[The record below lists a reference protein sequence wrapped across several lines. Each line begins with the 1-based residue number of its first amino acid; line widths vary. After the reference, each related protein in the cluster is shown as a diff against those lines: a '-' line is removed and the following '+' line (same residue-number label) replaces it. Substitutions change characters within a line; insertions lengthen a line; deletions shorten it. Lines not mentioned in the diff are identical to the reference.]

1 MPTKPEAISLLDR
14 HLQPEHLEPGN
25 VQKNSRDSC
34 TTLLHMLVYIVDLQT
49 TLITISICNILFCT
63 SELPFRLFDGGQC
76 VLYRT
81 PRQILYRTSSAFDL
95 RIVHIYRF
103 NTENICVPFFWRKA
117 RRFPSWRVGFI
128 RRVTVH
134 VGFRSCSVWKFC
146 EKHVRAAILEPKHG
160 KLSIGIGPNWWG
172 LVKGLPRHLLRWHI
186 WRF

>member
-1 MPTKPEAISLLDR
+1 VPTKPEAISLLDR

-49 TLITISICNILFCT
+49 TPLIKISICNILFCT

-117 RRFPSWRVGFI
+117 RRFPSCGLDLSGVSRFMWVLGHALCGNFAKSTCGRQFWNRNMV
-128 RRVTVH
+128 
-134 VGFRSCSVWKFC
+134 SLASASV
-146 EKHVRAAILEPKHG
+146 R
-160 KLSIGIGPNWWG
+160 IGG
-172 LVKGLPRHLLRWHI
+172 V
-186 WRF
+186 